1 VKAFIASL
9 SDSTAPP
16 TASGS
21 SDSASKFIRETR
33 PTSTESL
40 DLDKEAKRAL
50 DATNGYL
57 ENAKD
62 GVEDQGGEEEDFE
75 TEDEIL
81 MRALEEAELEVDMDI
96 KSGKKRSEHRVD
108 KDGIANEDETEHDIL
123 ARAKA
128 LAAASSAGPDTPRV
142 TSSGPESPKLSFPS
156 LPSHL
161 PKEEEDT
168 EDALDA
174 EARARMEML
183 LGLSGP
189 STKPGAQLSC
199 TFMVTI
205 TLVTYYTTK
214 TYTQDSPIPLPSFEP
229 GHVIRLREAYQSQHD
244 TLEPHSNYH
253 YLPTP
258 RPAVYTSS
266 QQPARNHSAR
276 ICQLPIPRS
285 CLFVPKP
292 HKQIFLRHQIH
303 IRRSHGCSR

>member
-1 VKAFIASL
+1 VNAFIASL
-9 SDSTAPP
+9 SDIKAPP

-21 SDSASKFIRETR
+21 SDSASKLIRETR
-33 PTSTESL
+33 PTFTGSR

-75 TEDEIL
+75 TENEIL

-96 KSGKKRSEHRVD
+96 KSGTRIAQKED
-108 KDGIANEDETEHDIL
+108 QDGVANEDETEHDIL

-128 LAAASSAGPDTPRV
+128 LV
-142 TSSGPESPKLSFPS
+142 TSSSTGRDTQRGTVSQPDSPQLSFPA

-161 PKEEEDT
+161 PKDEDDI

-189 STKPGAQLSC
+189 STQPGPPGLPSPPKDVGGQRNPGQGWDLPGYKDDMDDDPDSWCC
-199 TFMVTI
+199 TFDYVYARME
-205 TLVTYYTTK
+205 LTTR
-214 TYTQDSPIPLPSFEP
+214 YM
-229 GHVIRLREAYQSQHD
+229 
-244 TLEPHSNYH
+244 
-253 YLPTP
+253 
-258 RPAVYTSS
+258 
-266 QQPARNHSAR
+266 
-276 ICQLPIPRS
+276 
-285 CLFVPKP
+285 
-292 HKQIFLRHQIH
+292 
-303 IRRSHGCSR
+303 

>member
-1 VKAFIASL
+1 MKAFIASL

-16 TASGS
+16 TASSS

-189 STKPGAQLSC
+189 STKPGAPKLPSPPKDVGGQRNPGQGWNLPGYKDDMDDDPDSWCC
-199 TFMVTI
+199 TFDYVH
-205 TLVTYYTTK
+205 LA
-214 TYTQDSPIPLPSFEP
+214 
-229 GHVIRLREAYQSQHD
+229 REAND
-244 TLEPHSNYH
+244 
-253 YLPTP
+253 
-258 RPAVYTSS
+258 
-266 QQPARNHSAR
+266 
-276 ICQLPIPRS
+276 
-285 CLFVPKP
+285 
-292 HKQIFLRHQIH
+292 
-303 IRRSHGCSR
+303 